1 MDMTTIN
8 LGSES
13 IAVYYTAE
21 SDSGYERDN
30 NGDGLPPSD
39 SLEIHS
45 IEYKGMEVQDLLFEF
60 SEEGYNNLMEMV
72 SEKINR

>member
-1 MDMTTIN
+1 MTTIN

-13 IAVYYTAE
+13 VAVYFTAE

-60 SEEGYNNLMEMV
+60 SEDGYNKLIEMV

>member
-1 MDMTTIN
+1 MTTIN

>member
-60 SEEGYNNLMEMV
+60 SEEGYNKLMEMV

>member
-13 IAVYYTAE
+13 VAVYYTAE

>member
-1 MDMTTIN
+1 MTTIN

-13 IAVYYTAE
+13 VAVYYTAE